1 MDVYVESNFVLE
13 LALLQEQYKSCQELL
28 DLAESKKIRLIVPAF
43 SLAEPYETLIRNN
56 RKRQKL
62 SEDLKKELSQLSRSL
77 PYQEQIRTFEDTTA
91 FLVSSQQE
99 QKQKLDAVI
108 KKILKVCQII
118 PLTAEILT
126 EAIKYQSEYNLEPQD
141 SIVYAS
147 VLEHMSKSDERQRCF
162 LNRNSKDF
170 DDPDIKE
177 SLNSY
182 NCLMLFRFDNGIGYV
197 KSKLK

>member
-13 LALLQEQYKSCQELL
+13 LALLQEQHKSCQELF
-28 DLAESKKIRLIVPAF
+28 DLAEAKRIRLIVPAF

-56 RKRQKL
+56 KKRQKL
-62 SEDLKKELSQLSRSL
+62 SEDLKKELSQLRRSQ
-77 PYQEQIRTFEDTTA
+77 PYQEQIRTFEDTNA

-99 QKQKLDAVI
+99 QKQRLDAVI
-108 KKILKVCQII
+108 EKILEVCEII
-118 PLTAEILT
+118 PLTAKILT

-147 VLEHMSKSDERQRCF
+147 VIEHTSKSEERQRCF

-182 NCLMLFRFDNGIGYV
+182 DCLMLFRFDNGIGYV

>member
-1 MDVYVESNFVLE
+1 MDIYVESNFVLE
-13 LALLQEQYKSCQELL
+13 LALLQEQHQSCQELL
-28 DLAESKKIRLIVPAF
+28 DLAEINKIRLILPAF

-56 RKRQKL
+56 KKRQKL
-62 SEDLKKELSQLSRSL
+62 SEDLKKELSQLRRSR

-147 VLEHMSKSDERQRCF
+147 VLEHMSKTYERQRCF

-182 NCLMLFRFDNGIGYV
+182 NCLMLFRFDNGIGYI

>member
-13 LALLQEQYKSCQELL
+13 LALFQEQYESCQELL
-28 DLAESKKIRLIVPAF
+28 DLAETNKIHLIVPAF

-56 RKRQKL
+56 KKRQKL
-62 SEDLKKELSQLSRSL
+62 SEDLKTELSQLRRSV

-99 QKQKLDAVI
+99 QKQRLDAVI
-108 KKILKVCQII
+108 EKILKVCQII

-126 EAIKYQSEYNLEPQD
+126 AAIKYQSEYNLEPQD

-147 VLEHMSKSDERQRCF
+147 VLEHIRKSDEKLRCF

-177 SLNSY
+177 SLSSY
-182 NCLMLFRFDNGIGYV
+182 NCLMLFSFDNGIGYI

>member
-13 LALLQEQYKSCQELL
+13 LALLQEQHKSCQELF
-28 DLAESKKIRLIVPAF
+28 DLAEAKRIRLIVPAF

-56 RKRQKL
+56 KKRQKL
-62 SEDLKKELSQLSRSL
+62 SEDLKKELSQLRRSQ
-77 PYQEQIRTFEDTTA
+77 PYQEQIRTFEDTNA

-99 QKQKLDAVI
+99 QKQRLDAVI
-108 KKILKVCQII
+108 EKILEVCEII
-118 PLTAEILT
+118 PLTSKILT

-147 VLEHMSKSDERQRCF
+147 VIDHTSKFDERQRCF

-182 NCLMLFRFDNGIGYV
+182 ECLMLFRFDNGIGYV

>member
-13 LALLQEQYKSCQELL
+13 LALLQEQHESCQELL
-28 DLAESKKIRLIVPAF
+28 DLAASKQIRLIVPAF

-56 RKRQKL
+56 KKRQKL
-62 SEDLKKELSQLSRSL
+62 SQDLKKELSQLSRSR

-91 FLVSSQQE
+91 FLVSSQE
-99 QKQKLDAVI
+99 EEKQRLQLAI
-108 KKILKVCQII
+108 ENMLKVCEII
-118 PLTAEILT
+118 PLTVEILT
-126 EAIKYQSEYNLEPQD
+126 AAIAYQSEYNLEPQD

-147 VLEHMSKSDERQRCF
+147 VLEHISKSGERLRCF

-177 SLNSY
+177 ALSSY
-182 NCLMLFRFDNGIGYV
+182 NCLMLFRFDNGISYV
-197 KSKLK
+197 KSTLE

>member
-1 MDVYVESNFVLE
+1 MNVYVESNFVLE
-13 LALLQEQYKSCQELL
+13 LALLQEQHESCQELL
-28 DLAESKKIRLIVPAF
+28 DLAQVKQITLIVPAF

-56 RKRQKL
+56 KKRQKL
-62 SEDLKKELSQLSRSL
+62 SQDLKKELSQLSRSL

-91 FLVSSQQE
+91 FLISSQEE
-99 QKQKLDAVI
+99 QKRRLDALI
-108 KKILKVCQII
+108 EKILEVCKII

-147 VLEHMSKSDERQRCF
+147 VLDHIKKSDERQRCF

-182 NCLMLFRFDNGIGYV
+182 DCLMLFRFDNGISYV

>member
-1 MDVYVESNFVLE
+1 MNVYVESNFVLE
-13 LALLQEQYKSCQELL
+13 LALLQEQHESCQELL
-28 DLAESKKIRLIVPAF
+28 DLAQVKQITLIVPAF

-56 RKRQKL
+56 KKRQKL
-62 SEDLKKELSQLSRSL
+62 SQDLKKELSQLSRSL

-91 FLVSSQQE
+91 FLISSQEE
-99 QKQKLDAVI
+99 QKRRLDALI
-108 KKILKVCQII
+108 EKILEVCKII

-147 VLEHMSKSDERQRCF
+147 VPDHIKKSDERQRCF

-182 NCLMLFRFDNGIGYV
+182 DCLMLFRFDNGISYV

>member
-1 MDVYVESNFVLE
+1 M
-13 LALLQEQYKSCQELL
+13 
-28 DLAESKKIRLIVPAF
+28 I
-43 SLAEPYETLIRNN
+43 
-56 RKRQKL
+56 
-62 SEDLKKELSQLSRSL
+62 
-77 PYQEQIRTFEDTTA
+77 
-91 FLVSSQQE
+91 SSQEE
-99 QKQKLDAVI
+99 QKRRLDALI
-108 KKILKVCQII
+108 EKILEVCKII

-147 VLEHMSKSDERQRCF
+147 VLDHIKKSDERQRCF

-182 NCLMLFRFDNGIGYV
+182 DCLMLFRFDNGISYV

>member
-1 MDVYVESNFVLE
+1 MDIYVESNFVLE

-56 RKRQKL
+56 KKRQKL
-62 SEDLKKELSQLSRSL
+62 SEDLKKELSQLRRSQ

-99 QKQKLDAVI
+99 QKQRLDAVI
-108 KKILKVCQII
+108 EKILKVCQII
-118 PLTAEILT
+118 PLTVEILT
-126 EAIKYQSEYNLEPQD
+126 AAIKYQSEYNLEPQD

>member
-13 LALLQEQYKSCQELL
+13 LALLQEQHESCQELL
-28 DLAESKKIRLIVPAF
+28 DLAQVKQITLIVPAF

-56 RKRQKL
+56 KKRQKL
-62 SEDLKKELSQLSRSL
+62 SQDLKKVLSQLSRSL

-91 FLVSSQQE
+91 FLISSQEE
-99 QKQKLDAVI
+99 QKRRLDALI
-108 KKILKVCQII
+108 EKILEVCKII

-147 VLEHMSKSDERQRCF
+147 VLDHIKKSDERQRCF

-182 NCLMLFRFDNGIGYV
+182 DCLMLFRFDNGISYV